1 MTYQGGAEP
10 GKDVDE
16 VNEDPWDE
24 DPVDQLPS
32 VVEPGRI
39 NLTLWTSALGGD
51 PQAYD
56 ISFNWDGDDTA
67 EWFEDIS
74 PETGALSPASSSPVW
89 GVVSWPD
96 GNDVVLTYT
105 WGDFG
110 MRGYRRL
117 AGMAP
122 SAGDPQRW
130 VNLGEAL
137 VELVLLDIGSG
148 MDEDDSLAPAYC
160 DPAEDEVI
168 ELDDLFRAFLG
179 EVGTTKPCPDFDSW
193 LDDKLTAGAYEI
205 AEDY

>member
-1 MTYQGGAEP
+1 M
-10 GKDVDE
+10 
-16 VNEDPWDE
+16 
-24 DPVDQLPS
+24 
-32 VVEPGRI
+32 
-39 NLTLWTSALGGD
+39 
-51 PQAYD
+51 
-56 ISFNWDGDDTA
+56 
-67 EWFEDIS
+67 
-74 PETGALSPASSSPVW
+74 
-89 GVVSWPD
+89 VSWPD

-168 ELDDLFRAFLG
+168 ELDDLFRTFLG
-179 EVGTTKPCPDFDSW
+179 EVGTTQPSPDFDSW

>member
-1 MTYQGGAEP
+1 M
-10 GKDVDE
+10 DE
-16 VNEDPWDE
+16 TNEDPWDE

-32 VVEPGRI
+32 VVEPGHI
-39 NLTLWTSALGGD
+39 NLTLWTNALGGD

-56 ISFNWDGDDTA
+56 ISFNWAGGHTA

-74 PETGALSPASSSPVW
+74 PDTGALSPASSSPVW

-105 WGDFG
+105 WGDFD

-117 AGMAP
+117 TGMAP
-122 SAGDPQRW
+122 SAGDPQQW

-148 MDEDDSLAPAYC
+148 MDAEDSLALAYC
-160 DPAEDEVI
+160 DTAEDEVI
-168 ELDDLFRAFLG
+168 ELDDLFRAFLD
-179 EVGTTKPCPDFDSW
+179 EVGTKKPCPDFDAW
-193 LDDKLTAGAYEI
+193 LDDKLDAGLYEI
-205 AEDY
+205 AENY